1 MISKQLGAALVLAV
15 ASTSFSGTAFAVE
28 ATQIDYASIM
38 KMPMMDKN
46 KDGMVSKKEFMAMME
61 KAYDMK
67 AKEMGA
73 KKGMMTEAQI
83 GQFLKSLYT
92 GG

>member
-1 MISKQLGAALVLAV
+1 MLSKNIGAAIVLAV
-15 ASTSFSGTAFAVE
+15 ASAGFSGTALAVE
-28 ATQIDYASIM
+28 AVQIDYASLM

-46 KDGMVSKKEFMAMME
+46 KDGMVSKKEFMAMMD
-61 KAYDMK
+61 KAFDMK

-73 KKGMMTEAQI
+73 KGGKMTEAQM
-83 GQFLKSLYT
+83 GQFLKSLYS